1 MDYGP
6 GVIYSRSEALVR
18 KSSVCV
24 PLIYVQGEP
33 HLVLIRRSRKLRRHP
48 GQISFPG
55 GFVEQGET
63 DLEAALRELQEEI
76 GVSSEYTK
84 VLDVLPCQV
93 VASTG
98 IQITPFLILLKRN
111 EFHLNHD
118 EVEEIYF
125 VNVNTLRDT
134 PCETIQMPNGVQ
146 TCRYRLPGLIIW
158 GATAKVITNFLK
170 NAKEERE

>member
-1 MDYGP
+1 
-6 GVIYSRSEALVR
+6 VR

-24 PLIYVQGEP
+24 PLIYIQGEP

-63 DLEAALRELQEEI
+63 DLEAAFRELQEEI
-76 GVSSEYTK
+76 GVPSECTE
-84 VLDVLPCQV
+84 VLDVLPCQM
-93 VASTG
+93 VALTKT
-98 IQITPFLILLKRN
+98 QITPFLILLKCN
-111 EFHLNHD
+111 EFRLNHG

-125 VNVNTLRDT
+125 VSINALRDT
-134 PCETIQMPNGVQ
+134 PCETIEMPNGVQ

-158 GATAKVITNFLK
+158 GATAKIITSFLQDYL
-170 NAKEERE
+170 KEEVQ